1 MAEKEWFHITRWS
14 KKDEQLR
21 DVSGDCEVDLVFSD
35 DDRFTVLD
43 VVPTVNVHELEKDDS
58 DDKDDVGVYP

>member
-1 MAEKEWFHITRWS
+1 MGKEWYYISSTGQ
-14 KKDEQLR
+14 KDEQKR
-21 DVSGDCEVDLVFSD
+21 DVSGDREVDLVFSD

-43 VVPTVNVHELEKDDS
+43 VVPTVNVHDLEKDDS

>member
-1 MAEKEWFHITRWS
+1 MGKEWYYISSTGQ
-14 KKDEQLR
+14 KVEQKR
-21 DVSGDCEVDLVFSD
+21 DVSGDREVDLVFSD

>member
-1 MAEKEWFHITRWS
+1 MGKEWYYISSTGQ
-14 KKDEQLR
+14 KDEQKR
-21 DVSGDCEVDLVFSD
+21 DVSGDREVDLVFSD

>member
-1 MAEKEWFHITRWS
+1 MTREYYYIQKW
-14 KKDEQLR
+14 KKDEQKR
-21 DVSGDCEVDLVFSD
+21 DVSGDREVDLVFSD